1 MKILYRYIAVVLAIF
16 AILSFTGI
24 VHIVMAAQTGMLAKG
39 PKIPPIV
46 VPTIVPTQIPTDVP
60 TQSPTD
66 VPTQSPTDVPTQS
79 PTVAPTVTDT
89 PVPTVTDTPVP
100 TVTDTPVP
108 TVTDTP
114 VPTVT
119 DTPVPTVTDT
129 PVPTVTDTPVPTVT
143 DTPVPTVTDTP
154 VPNGT
159 ASPSPTVTNTPA
171 PNGTASPSPTV
182 TNTPA
187 PNGTASPSPTAT
199 DTPAPNGTASP
210 SPTATPNNATIPS
223 GGGSAEESYV
233 GSYEGDTLMSTSN
246 VDPFSNVLKYE
257 TREINLLRN
266 VSVKYEFAT
275 PEFSIYQVFVNNK
288 DQELLTPMRIEH
300 LKDTSI
306 YTKKDVPGLV
316 YANENV
322 WIGTQRMNYIS
333 VKFRV
338 DNSWIDK
345 NVTNDKIVALLRWN
359 GTVWLS
365 YGVTM
370 TGTDT
375 SYTYFESRNMIM
387 PTLRDAKASLS
398 IFSVSALPK
407 KANEEINTNVTNAAN
422 VTNVTDDITHVQG
435 EVVFSDKNEMGINDP
450 KKLPGLDIVTV
461 MISII
466 LSIVIK
472 RNIGKNL

>member
-1 MKILYRYIAVVLAIF
+1 
-16 AILSFTGI
+16 
-24 VHIVMAAQTGMLAKG
+24 
-39 PKIPPIV
+39 
-46 VPTIVPTQIPTDVP
+46 
-60 TQSPTD
+60 
-66 VPTQSPTDVPTQS
+66 
-79 PTVAPTVTDT
+79 
-89 PVPTVTDTPVP
+89 
-100 TVTDTPVP
+100 
-108 TVTDTP
+108 
-114 VPTVT
+114 
-119 DTPVPTVTDT
+119 
-129 PVPTVTDTPVPTVT
+129 
-143 DTPVPTVTDTP
+143 
-154 VPNGT
+154 
-159 ASPSPTVTNTPA
+159 
-171 PNGTASPSPTV
+171 
-182 TNTPA
+182 
-187 PNGTASPSPTAT
+187 
-199 DTPAPNGTASP
+199 
-210 SPTATPNNATIPS
+210 
-223 GGGSAEESYV
+223 V

-246 VDPFSNVLKYE
+246 VDPFSNILKYE

-300 LKDTSI
+300 LKDTSM

-322 WIGTQRMNYIS
+322 WIGTERINYIS

-359 GTVWLS
+359 GTMWLS

-387 PTLRDAKASLS
+387 PTLRNAKASLS

-407 KANEEINTNVTNAAN
+407 KANEEIKTNVTSVAN
-422 VTNVTDDITHVQG
+422 VTNVTDDTTHVQG

-450 KKLPGLDIVTV
+450 RKLPGFDIVTV

-472 RNIGKNL
+472 RKIGKNL